1 MNAQVA
7 NPTEEETQG
16 RPVSIPEVRALL
28 EKEQAGREELAYE
41 QKLALEHAAV
51 FTRIPPEKVDGLVEE
66 LRAVTKITEW
76 HRRKIVD
83 IAPTHADDVRAI
95 FVKDRISLDDGEI
108 EKILN
113 AVRSVLG

>member
-1 MNAQVA
+1 MNAQVT

-41 QKLALEHAAV
+41 QKLALDHAAV
-51 FTRIPPEKVDGLVEE
+51 FTRIAPEKVDGLVEE
-66 LRAVTKITEW
+66 LRTIPKISDW

-83 IAPTHADDVRAI
+83 IAPTHADDVKAI
-95 FVKDRISLDDGEI
+95 FVKDRIALDDSEI

-113 AVRSVLG
+113 AVRAVLG

>member
-7 NPTEEETQG
+7 NPTEEEAQG

-41 QKLALEHAAV
+41 QKLALDHAAI
-51 FTRIPPEKVDGLVEE
+51 FTRIPPEKVDGLIEE
-66 LRAVTKITEW
+66 LRQIPKMNEF

-83 IAPTHADDVRAI
+83 IAPTHADDVRAV
-95 FVKDRISLDDGEI
+95 FVKDRINLENDEI

-113 AVRSVLG
+113 AVRTVLA